1 MLADL
6 DEMEAMIGGDAR
18 LRPRRAAAEPA
29 VPLDL
34 AALCRTVLDEA
45 ADARPEAAERVSYAG
60 PERLVA
66 RGGRWR

>member
-1 MLADL
+1 
-6 DEMEAMIGGDAR
+6 
-18 LRPRRAAAEPA
+18 

-66 RGGRWR
+66 RGRPVALKRAVANW